1 MQFSNSPE
9 PKHRALIGS
18 ELIGLNSSKVT
29 NHPACPGLARVGWDG
44 GLLQDT
50 GLSVIK

>member
-1 MQFSNSPE
+1 MQLSNSQE

-18 ELIGLNSSKVT
+18 ELCKSSKVT
-29 NHPACPGLARVGWDG
+29 NHPAYPGLGRVGWDG